1 MICTFTFEP
10 ILQKEIWIFAVIKI
24 QFMTILLA
32 VEYLTA
38 SFINAVFYLKKT
50 EMAE

>member
-1 MICTFTFEP
+1 MFE
-10 ILQKEIWIFAVIKI
+10 VIKI

-38 SFINAVFYLKKT
+38 SFINIVFYLRKT